1 VTLAETEQPD
11 VTQAPT
17 PPIPLS
23 AAERGRRNL
32 AIVIGVTV
40 AVLVFG
46 LLVFAWM
53 YWLAPLS

>member
-1 VTLAETEQPD
+1 MTGAETEQPA

-17 PPIPLS
+17 PPAPLS

-32 AIVIGVTV
+32 AIVIAVTV
-40 AVLVFG
+40 GVLVFG

-53 YWLAPLS
+53 YWLAPLG